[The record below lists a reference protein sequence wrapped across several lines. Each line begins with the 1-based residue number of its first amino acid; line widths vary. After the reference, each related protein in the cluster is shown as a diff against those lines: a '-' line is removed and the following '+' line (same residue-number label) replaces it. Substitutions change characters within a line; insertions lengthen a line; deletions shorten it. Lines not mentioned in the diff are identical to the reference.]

1 MTIPNES
8 RILLDTN
15 QMQRAS
21 IKRKLSRSNETF
33 SNYEEIWLQFYPI
46 DDRNSFESLSEILGP
61 VVVGN
66 LLQLAK
72 TKAQNT
78 LIDPI
83 SISYDQKS

>member
-1 MTIPNES
+1 MNQ
-8 RILLDTN
+8 LYFFDTN

-21 IKRKLSRSNETF
+21 RKGKLSRSNETF
-33 SNYEEIWLQFYPI
+33 SYYEEIRLQFYPI

-66 LLQLAK
+66 LLRLAK

-78 LIDPI
+78 LIEPI
-83 SISYDQKS
+83 SIPYDQNS